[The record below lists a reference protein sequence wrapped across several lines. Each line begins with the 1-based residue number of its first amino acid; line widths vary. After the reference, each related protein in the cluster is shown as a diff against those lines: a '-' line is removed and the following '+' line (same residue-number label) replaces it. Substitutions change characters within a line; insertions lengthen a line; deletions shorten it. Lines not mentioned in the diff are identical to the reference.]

1 MMRTN
6 EHDQEAPMN
15 QSARREG
22 VGEPQCALAA
32 SNGGHRGALMAIVI
46 ALALSASARS
56 QCQYES
62 FAWRPQDCG
71 WWGFTGFVG
80 YGLNDHGAWCGYRQQ
95 CATDGDV
102 PIYCSPDGMPQVLP
116 MPPGASAGGAQA
128 TAVNNSGVVVGFK
141 YVGQFDEYRQGVIWW
156 PDGSVE
162 TIPPAPGFNNSRAV
176 DINESGVII
185 GTSGGPYVLDSGVM
199 THIPDPGLGGGAP
212 RQISNAGHVVGEFG
226 SESQNTAKAFIWRD
240 GEFRSLEPLRGY
252 PASLAFGVNDLGV
265 VAGVSAHNLG
275 PPSGYLHAPTIW
287 IDGEPTLL
295 PLPPGYEA
303 GACFGINNAG
313 SIVGFARP
321 GTSGGGG
328 LVRVIWIAGQP
339 YLMNDLLTPGS
350 PPVGEVRVINHSGQ
364 MLTGGGPRLLT
375 PTWSSPM
382 DLNDDCAVDGSDL
395 GVLLASWGAPDFD
408 ARCDFNGDGIVDGH
422 DLGTLL
428 GAWTVHR

>member
-62 FAWRPQDCG
+62 HGWSPFPCG
-71 WWGFTGFVG
+71 GPFFTVYTGI
-80 YGLNDHGAWCGYRQQ
+80 GLNDLGAWCGYRLG
-95 CATDGDV
+95 CTTETNFPV
-102 PIYCSPDGMPQVLP
+102 YCPPGGMPQVLP
-116 MPPGASAGGAQA
+116 MPAGASSGGAQA

-141 YVGQFDEYRQGVIWW
+141 YVGASDQYQQGVIWW

-162 TIPPAPGFNNSRAV
+162 TIPPLTGFPNSPAY
-176 DINESGVII
+176 DINDDGAIVGI
-185 GTSGGPYVLDSGVM
+185 TSAFPYVYHDGEM
-199 THIPDPGLGGGAP
+199 TILPDAGLGGGHAWRVADSGHVTGTLGNENVNARAFLWREGELTLLEP
-212 RQISNAGHVVGEFG
+212 LPGHPISIARGVNSFGHVVGYSKIYLFPLPSVQTPTLWIGNKPIELAMPPG
-226 SESQNTAKAFIWRD
+226 YTAGAAVRIND
-240 GEFRSLEPLRGY
+240 SGIIVGECGGPGVPNLR
-252 PASLAFGVNDLGV
+252 V
-265 VAGVSAHNLG
+265 
-275 PPSGYLHAPTIW
+275 IW
-287 IDGEPTLL
+287 IDGSVYNLNSLT
-295 PLPPGYEA
+295 
-303 GACFGINNAG
+303 
-313 SIVGFARP
+313 
-321 GTSGGGG
+321 
-328 LVRVIWIAGQP
+328 
-339 YLMNDLLTPGS
+339 TPGS
-350 PPVGEVRVINHSGQ
+350 PNVGSIAAINEAGQ
-364 MLTGGGPRLLT
+364 LLGGGGPRLWS

-382 DLNDDCAVDGSDL
+382 DLNGDCAVNGSDL

-428 GAWTVHR
+428 GAWTIH